1 MQIALIGLGTWEQVL
16 PDDRKSGHDLTVW
29 NRTASKT
36 APLVALG
43 ARAELTVRAAAA
55 AADVVI
61 TSLMDDK
68 SVLDIAQAADGLLAG
83 MRPNA
88 VHACVTTI
96 SPECADEL
104 ESLHQK
110 HGSFYVSAP
119 VAGRPDAAASGR
131 LASFLGGPANAVER
145 LMPVCK
151 SYSTSITVIAE
162 RPRMANIMK
171 LAINYNVISTIE
183 LISQSYIFA
192 EKCGLPLEHLRDFY
206 QQIWFAHPAPKMYA
220 EKLLKRDFA
229 GRGGFVMTGGLKD
242 VRLCCRRQRKPA
254 PSSHS
259 VRSLSATSQ
268 TPSMPAWANRTGARS
283 MSSPARKL
291 GSTERRPITLPR
303 YH

>member
-1 MQIALIGLGTWEQVL
+1 MQIAFIGLGNMGTGIAQCI
-16 PDDRKSGHDLTVW
+16 RKAGHDLTVW

-43 ARAELTVRAAAA
+43 ARAASTVGEAAA

-83 MRPNA
+83 MQPDA

-96 SPECADEL
+96 SPECADQL

-119 VAGRPDAAASGR
+119 VAGRPDAAASGQ

-145 LMPVCK
+145 LMPACK
-151 SYSTSITVIAE
+151 SYSISVTVIAE

-220 EKLLKRDFA
+220 EKLRKRDFA

-242 VRLCCRRQRKPA
+242 VRLMLSTAREAGTKLPFGEIA
-254 PSSHS
+254 E
-259 VRSLSATSQ
+259 RSLATAVDAGMGEQDWSAIHEL
-268 TPSMPAWANRTGARS
+268 
-283 MSSPARKL
+283 ARKKARL
-291 GSTERRPITLPR
+291 D
-303 YH
+303 

>member
-1 MQIALIGLGTWEQVL
+1 MQIAFIGLGNMGTGIAQCIC
-16 PDDRKSGHDLTVW
+16 KSGHDLTVW

-43 ARAELTVRAAAA
+43 ARVESTVKKAVA
-55 AADVVI
+55 AADVVV

-68 SVLDIAQAADGLLAG
+68 SVLDIAQGADGLLAG

-104 ESLHQK
+104 ESLHRK

-119 VAGRPDAAASGR
+119 VAGRPDAAASGQ

-145 LMPVCK
+145 LMPACK
-151 SYSTSITVIAE
+151 SYSTFVTVIAE
-162 RPRMANIMK
+162 RPRIANVMK

-206 QQIWFAHPAPKMYA
+206 QQLWFAHPAPKMYA
-220 EKLLKRDFA
+220 EKLRKRDFV

-242 VRLCCRRQRKPA
+242 VRLM
-254 PSSHS
+254 
-259 VRSLSATSQ
+259 LSTS
-268 TPSMPAWANRTGARS
+268 AEAGAKLPFGEIAERHLS
-283 MSSPARKL
+283 NAVDAGMGEQDWSAIHELARKKAGL
-291 GSTERRPITLPR
+291 D
-303 YH
+303 

>member
-1 MQIALIGLGTWEQVL
+1 MKIAFIGLGNMGTGIAQCIL
-16 PDDRKSGHDLTVW
+16 KSGHDLIVW
-29 NRTASKT
+29 NCTATKT
-36 APLVALG
+36 GSLVALG
-43 ARAELTVRAAAA
+43 ALAATTAREAAA

-68 SVLDIAQAADGLLAG
+68 SVLDVVQACDGMLAG
-83 MRPNA
+83 MRPDA

-104 ESLHQK
+104 ESLHRG

-131 LASFLGGPANAVER
+131 LASFLGGPANAVEG
-145 LMPVCK
+145 LMPACK
-151 SYSTSITVIAE
+151 SYSTSVTVISE
-162 RPRMANIMK
+162 RPRIANVMK

-192 EKCGLPLEHLRDFY
+192 EKCGLPLEYLRDFY
-206 QQIWFAHPAPKMYA
+206 QQLWFAHPAPKMYA

-242 VRLCCRRQRKPA
+242 VRLM
-254 PSSHS
+254 
-259 VRSLSATSQ
+259 LSTAAEAGTKLEFGEIAERNLSNAVDKGMGERDW
-268 TPSMPAWANRTGARS
+268 SAIHEL
-283 MSSPARKL
+283 ARKKAGL
-291 GSTERRPITLPR
+291 A
-303 YH
+303 

>member
-1 MQIALIGLGTWEQVL
+1 MKIAFIGLGNMGTGIAQCIL
-16 PDDRKSGHDLTVW
+16 KSGHDLIVW
-29 NRTASKT
+29 NRTATKT
-36 APLVALG
+36 GPLVALG
-43 ARAELTVRAAAA
+43 ARAATTACEAAA

-68 SVLDIAQAADGLLAG
+68 SVLAVVQAGDGVLAG
-83 MRPNA
+83 MRPDA

-104 ESLHQK
+104 ESLHRG

-119 VAGRPDAAASGR
+119 VAGRPDAAASGQ
-131 LASFLGGPANAVER
+131 LASFLGGSVKAVER
-145 LMPVCK
+145 LMPACK
-151 SYSTSITVIAE
+151 SYSTSVTVISE
-162 RPRMANIMK
+162 RPRMANVMK

-206 QQIWFAHPAPKMYA
+206 QQLWFAHPAPKMYA

-242 VRLCCRRQRKPA
+242 VRLM
-254 PSSHS
+254 
-259 VRSLSATSQ
+259 LSTAAEAGTKLEFGEIAERNLS
-268 TPSMPAWANRTGARS
+268 TAVDTGMGEQDWSAIHEL
-283 MSSPARKL
+283 ARKKAGL
-291 GSTERRPITLPR
+291 D
-303 YH
+303 